1 MADEREPQRL
11 EELRRRLDALQKKL
25 EIVTNKETRAE
36 VRYEIAKI
44 QWQLGLISDEEFH
57 QIEEFYESFTY
68 EWC

>member
-1 MADEREPQRL
+1 MADEHDPQRP
-11 EELRRRLDALQKKL
+11 EELRRRLEALQKKL

-57 QIEEFYESFTY
+57 QIEDFYESFTY

>member
-1 MADEREPQRL
+1 MTDEHDPQRL
-11 EELRRRLDALQKKL
+11 EELRRRLEALQKKL

>member
-1 MADEREPQRL
+1 MADEPSAPEVETLQQRL
-11 EELRRRLDALQKKL
+11 AALQKKL

-36 VRYEIAKI
+36 IRYEIAKL
-44 QWQLGLISDEEFH
+44 QWQLGLIGDEEFH

>member
-1 MADEREPQRL
+1 MADERDPPPL
-11 EELRRRLDALQKKL
+11 EELRRRLEALQKKL

-44 QWQLGLISDEEFH
+44 QWQLGLINDEEFH